1 MKKLVLFSTLA
12 GLLAAGLFMGGCS
25 EADAPRNA
33 DVAVPSPIAT
43 PTVDI
48 NLATPGEVHRIPI
61 EGIEV
66 GAEVG
71 DRIPHFTLGLVD
83 GVTIS
88 SEQLMDNGR
97 PTFLFFFAT
106 T

>member
-1 MKKLVLFSTLA
+1 MKKLVLFCTLA

-25 EADAPRNA
+25 GTDAPRNVDA
-33 DVAVPSPIAT
+33 AVPSPVPT

-88 SEQLMDNGR
+88 SEQLMDDGR

>member
-1 MKKLVLFSTLA
+1 MKKLVLFCTLA

-25 EADAPRNA
+25 GADAPLKVDA
-33 DVAVPSPIAT
+33 AAPSPVPT

>member
-1 MKKLVLFSTLA
+1 MKKFVLFCTLA
-12 GLLAAGLFMGGCS
+12 GLLATGLFLGGCS
-25 EADAPRNA
+25 GADAPRNA
-33 DVAVPSPIAT
+33 DSLAPSPAAT

-88 SEQLMDNGR
+88 SEQLMDDGR

>member
-1 MKKLVLFSTLA
+1 MKKLVLFCTLA

-25 EADAPRNA
+25 GA
-33 DVAVPSPIAT
+33 DVPLKVDAAAPSPVPT

-61 EGIEV
+61 EGVEV

-71 DRIPHFTLGLVD
+71 DRIPYFTLGLVE
-83 GVTIS
+83 GATIS
-88 SEQLMDNGR
+88 SEQLMDHGR

>member
-1 MKKLVLFSTLA
+1 MNKLVLFCMLA
-12 GLLAAGLFMGGCS
+12 GLLAAGLAMSGCS
-25 EADAPRNA
+25 DADTPRKVDA
-33 DVAVPSPIAT
+33 AAPSPIPAA
-43 PTVDI
+43 TVDI

-61 EGIEV
+61 EGIEI

-71 DRIPHFTLGLVD
+71 DRIPHFTLGLVE
-83 GVTIS
+83 GATIS